1 MKSKTKPH
9 YILHVINRVACFSK
23 IVSLVNLN
31 SLQSQNKTLK
41 FHSLIILFFKNIMYS
56 RYISCNNIFHQ
67 IEKSRICFFTCERNF
82 SLTTFSV
89 ELVPTACLFN
99 RALKVV

>member
-31 SLQSQNKTLK
+31 SLLSQNKTLK
-41 FHSLIILFFKNIMYS
+41 FHNNFVFQEHYVYS
-56 RYISCNNIFHQ
+56 RYISYNNIFHQ
-67 IEKSRICFFTCERNF
+67 IEKSRICFFTFERNF

-99 RALKVV
+99 RALKVM